1 MTIQRP
7 SSTTVNQKTLLRYQ
21 VIEILAYWE
30 GRVTTNHLCDCF
42 DIGRQ
47 QASRTIN
54 SYIGEHAPD
63 NLEYD
68 MQIAGYTAS
77 KDFQPVFTKGSVDEY
92 LNLLALNDR
101 LVSKHNNSALGFRE
115 VTSILPPARAIEPI
129 IMRAVVRAISKGSR
143 LEVEY
148 MSMNSTEPESRII
161 APHSLVET
169 PLRWH
174 VRAYCEKN
182 RAYRDFVLSRF
193 IGEPEILDVSPN
205 PSENDEDWNT
215 SINLVLQANPKLNN
229 HQKSLIEKDYGMTNG
244 ELTIPSRLSQ
254 INYLLD
260 TLGLSVSRTNSNSN
274 YQQVCIKN
282 LDELRSTLSKRGLIK
297 RD

>member
-1 MTIQRP
+1 MTVQRP
-7 SSTTVNQKTLLRYQ
+7 SSPSTKQKTLLRYQ
-21 VIEILAYWE
+21 VIEIMAYWE
-30 GRVTTNHLCDCF
+30 GRVTTNHLQKCF

-47 QASRTIN
+47 QASREIN
-54 SYIGEHAPD
+54 AYIGEHAPG
-63 NLEYD
+63 NLDYD

-77 KDFQPVFTKGSVDEY
+77 KAFQPVFTKGSVDEY
-92 LNLLALNDR
+92 LNLLALNKR
-101 LVSKHNNSALGFRE
+101 LVSKHNHSALGFRE
-115 VTSILPPARAIEPI
+115 VTSILPPARAIDPTV
-129 IMRAVVRAISKGSR
+129 MRAVVRAISRGSR

-193 IGEPEILDVSPN
+193 IGEPEILGASPN
-205 PSENDEDWNT
+205 PREDDADWNT
-215 SINLVLQANPKLNN
+215 EINLVLQANPTLNN
-229 HQKSLIEKDYGMTNG
+229 HQKSLIEQDYGMTDG
-244 ELTIPSRLSQ
+244 ELIIPSRLSQ
-254 INYLLD
+254 INYLID
-260 TLGLSVSRTNSNSN
+260 TLGLRVSQTKTHFN

-282 LDELRSTLSKRGLIK
+282 LDEIRDALNERGLLK
-297 RD
+297 CD

>member
-21 VIEILAYWE
+21 VIEIMAYWE

-47 QASRTIN
+47 QASRAIN
-54 SYIGEHAPD
+54 SYIDEHAPD
-63 NLEYD
+63 NLDYD
-68 MQIAGYTAS
+68 MQMAGYTAS
-77 KDFQPVFTKGSVDEY
+77 KDFQPVFTKGCVDEY

-101 LVSKHNNSALGFRE
+101 LVSKNNHSALGFRE

-129 IMRAVVRAISKGSR
+129 IMRAVVRAISKGRR

-205 PSENDEDWNT
+205 PSEDDEDWNT
-215 SINLVLQANPKLNN
+215 SINLVLQADPKLNN

-260 TLGLSVSRTNSNSN
+260 TLGLSVSQTNSHSN
-274 YQQVCIKN
+274 FQQVCIKN
-282 LDELRSTLSKRGLIK
+282 FDELRNTLSERGLIK

>member
-1 MTIQRP
+1 MTIQR
-7 SSTTVNQKTLLRYQ
+7 SSSPTINQKTLLRYQ
-21 VIEILAYWE
+21 VIEIIAYWE
-30 GRVTTNHLCDCF
+30 GRVTTNHLQKCF

-47 QASRTIN
+47 QASREIN
-54 SYIGEHAPD
+54 EYKSKLAPG

-77 KDFQPVFTKGSVDEY
+77 TTFQPLFTKGSVDEY

-101 LVSKHNNSALGFRE
+101 LVSKHNHSALGFRE

-148 MSMNSTEPESRII
+148 ISMNSTEPESRII

-205 PSENDEDWNT
+205 PSEDDEDWNT
-215 SINLVLQANPKLNN
+215 SINLVLQADPKLNN

-260 TLGLSVSRTNSNSN
+260 TLGLSVSQTNSHSN
-274 YQQVCIKN
+274 FQQVCIKN
-282 LDELRSTLSKRGLIK
+282 FDELRNTLSERGLIK